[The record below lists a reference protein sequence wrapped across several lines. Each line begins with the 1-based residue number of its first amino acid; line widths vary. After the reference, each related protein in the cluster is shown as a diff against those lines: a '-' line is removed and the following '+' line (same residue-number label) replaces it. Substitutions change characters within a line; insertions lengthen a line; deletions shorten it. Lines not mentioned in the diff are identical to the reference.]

1 MLTYWEK
8 ESGLLEC
15 DFLVV
20 GMGLVGMQL
29 AIRLKESEPKARV
42 VIVDKNTWGGGASL
56 RNAGFACFANAS
68 EILHDLE
75 NQSEE
80 EVIETIKSRYQGLNL
95 LRHHLTDEKIGY
107 RPSGSKEV
115 FFEEQKEA
123 LSKALD
129 QLQYLN
135 GLCEAATGIQR
146 VFTYSY
152 VPGSGNAGQITNK
165 EEGVLHTGK
174 LYARLWQKLR
184 EAGVEILGGMEF
196 RGYDSEERV
205 TAHFQGG
212 KHMETRH
219 LFICTN
225 GFPIPSLSED
235 VFPARGTVLVTEEL
249 KDVEI
254 EAALFNDG
262 GYYYWRSINNRVLLG
277 GGRHLAVEDEKT
289 TSLDANPIIESALRE
304 FLFERITHKTVKIDH
319 VWSGTMGMGEH
330 SKKPIVKSLECNVHI
345 AIRLGGMGVALS
357 ANVAQEAMNLIRK

>member
-135 GLCEAATGIQR
+135 GLCEAATGVER
-146 VFTYSY
+146 VFTYSFA
-152 VPGSGNAGQITNK
+152 PGKGNKGYILNNN
-165 EEGVLHTGK
+165 EGLLHTGK
-174 LYARLWQKLR
+174 LYQTLWNNVR
-184 EAGVEILGGMEF
+184 ETGVEILGGLEF
-196 RGYDSEERV
+196 KGYESDNRV
-205 TAHFQGG
+205 ATCFDRDIHFSVGQ
-212 KHMETRH
+212 

-225 GFPIPSLSED
+225 GLPIPGLNEN
-235 VFPARGTVLVTEEL
+235 VYPARGTVLVTEEL
-249 KDVEI
+249 TDLDME
-254 EAALFNDG
+254 EAFFNDG

-330 SKKPIVKSLECNVHI
+330 SKKPIVKSLESNVHI

-357 ANVAQEAMNLIRK
+357 ASVAQEAMNLIRK